1 LKTPYL
7 LGIITALLF
16 GSFAV
21 SGFLAEAGPQPIET
35 MQFDGLLVQLTDNFP
50 NNIGTSIA
58 ECPTSHPF
66 LIGGS
71 HTFRS
76 IDSSPGA
83 HIIIPL
89 FDTGNNAYQVDGSVS
104 SGNGIEFKALA
115 LCANFNFPMGMS
127 MVGGIPLDIDTLS
140 LFIGAIGVNPVI
152 TGLVAIT
159 MGGVAAQAVWFV
171 HRRRKSENS

>member
-1 LKTPYL
+1 MKTPYL

-16 GSFAV
+16 GSFTV

-35 MQFDGLLVQLTDNFP
+35 IQVDGLLVQLTQNFP

-89 FDTGNNAYQVDGSVS
+89 FDTGNNAYQVSGSVS
-104 SGNGIEFKALA
+104 SGNGIEFQAHA
-115 LCANFNFPMGMS
+115 LCANFNFPMGI
-127 MVGGIPLDIDTLS
+127 VGGDGVRINNVS
-140 LFIGAIGVNPVI
+140 LLLALGSINAPWIALGIVGISAGV
-152 TGLVAIT
+152 
-159 MGGVAAQAVWFV
+159 WYYKE
-171 HRRRKSENS
+171 RKNKVES

>member
-1 LKTPYL
+1 MNK
-7 LGIITALLF
+7 LGIWGIAIAGAFFVGIL
-16 GSFAV
+16 SANPVVEAV
-21 SGFLAEAGPQPIET
+21 GGWKAAIAGHEARIAVIEDVLDPIET
-35 MQFDGLLVQLTDNFP
+35 IQVDGLLVQLTQNFP

-89 FDTGNNAYQVDGSVS
+89 FDTDTNTYEVEGSVS
-104 SGNGIEFKALA
+104 SGNGIEFQAHA
-115 LCANFNFPMGMS
+115 LCAK
-127 MVGGIPLDIDTLS
+127 LL
-140 LFIGAIGVNPVI
+140 
-152 TGLVAIT
+152 
-159 MGGVAAQAVWFV
+159 
-171 HRRRKSENS
+171 